1 MPTKTRPNALI
12 QARNCYSES
21 QAQEIGRTLCQAR
34 LALGME
40 LAAVAESTFTRP
52 SDLEA
57 LERGDFGGIA
67 SRIHLPM
74 FLRVY
79 GNHLRL
85 SDEELD
91 RLLDRSA
98 DDLAPPPEPK
108 PCEQEGEAR
117 RRPAVTRVAA
127 LLLAAIAGILGRVA
141 SVLRDGLRQRARMPR
156 ARAEAA
162 AEVADHNSE
171 LAQEIGRRLREA
183 RLARGEDLA
192 QAARDQLI
200 PARYL
205 AALEQGALE
214 QIPGR
219 PYAVALVR
227 AYGNHLGLDGAK
239 LAEPLQ
245 VATACLSLPERAPR
259 GQISGLQYPAAVTL
273 AAFLLLTVAA
283 GIGYYA
289 FHRLRPGMTEAVLS
303 TVDPKAR
310 NEAKRTDDAPP
321 AAVSPAT
328 IPGPVSAAVAPK
340 AVLRESQPLASGIA
354 KAEPAAA
361 ANRPAAVQPTGEVVL
376 VPPAETG
383 SNGTGTSPDDPY
395 APGGLNEP
403 RPEAA
408 GIPGDGSSTS
418 EGDLVDV
425 ADPVALVPV
434 DPGPVNSSPDTTTD
448 VVEEPLALSNPP
460 PPSEPELPIMTPEP
474 TTAPPTGTAQTT
486 PAGRFDAP
494 PSLSTPAQL
503 SAPELPA
510 TMPEPTAAPPTR
522 MAGAPPAGRH
532 AVRPSARVSPRP
544 VAPGV
549 GPRQGPAP
557 TSLPVAVDPQPLTQQ
572 AEPRPRFP

>member
-1 MPTKTRPNALI
+1 MMPTKTRPNALI

-21 QAQEIGRTLCQAR
+21 QAREIGRTLCQAR

-40 LAAVAESTFTRP
+40 LAAVAESTFTRS

-57 LERGDFGGIA
+57 LERGDFGAIA
-67 SRIHLPM
+67 SRIHLPV

-108 PCEQEGEAR
+108 PCEQAGEAR
-117 RRPAVTRVAA
+117 RRLAVTRVAT
-127 LLLAAIAGILGRVA
+127 LLAAIAGISGRVA
-141 SVLRDGLRQRARMPR
+141 SVLHDGLRQRARMPG
-156 ARAEAA
+156 AEAA

-192 QAARDQLI
+192 QAARDQLV

-227 AYGNHLGLDGAK
+227 AYGNHLGLDGAE
-239 LAEPLQ
+239 LVEPLQ
-245 VATACLSLPERAPR
+245 VAMACLSLLERAPR
-259 GQISGLQYPAAVTL
+259 GHISGLRYRAAVTL
-273 AAFLLLTVAA
+273 AAFLLLTLAA

-289 FHRLRPGMTEAVLS
+289 FHRLRPGMTEAALS

-340 AVLRESQPLASGIA
+340 AVLGESQPLASGIA
-354 KAEPAAA
+354 KAESAAA
-361 ANRPAAVQPTGEVVL
+361 ANRSAAVQPTGEAVL

-418 EGDLVDV
+418 EGDRVDI
-425 ADPVALVPV
+425 ADPVAPVPV
-434 DPGPVNSSPDTTTD
+434 DPGPIDFSPDTTTD

-460 PPSEPELPIMTPEP
+460 PPSEPELPVTAPEP
-474 TTAPPTGTAQTT
+474 TAVPPTGTAE
-486 PAGRFDAP
+486 AP
-494 PSLSTPAQL
+494 PAEGFKAPLSLSTPAQL

-544 VAPGV
+544 VTPGV

-557 TSLPVAVDPQPLTQQ
+557 TSLPVAVEPQLLTQQ
-572 AEPRPRFP
+572 AETRPRFP

>member
-1 MPTKTRPNALI
+1 MMPTKTRPNALI

-57 LERGDFGGIA
+57 LERGDFGAIA
-67 SRIHLPM
+67 SRIHLPV

-91 RLLDRSA
+91 RLLDQSA

-108 PCEQEGEAR
+108 PCKQEGEAR
-117 RRPAVTRVAA
+117 RRLAVTRVAA

-141 SVLRDGLRQRARMPR
+141 SVLRDGLRQRARMPG

-227 AYGNHLGLDGAK
+227 AYGNHLGLDDAK

-259 GQISGLQYPAAVTL
+259 GHISGLQYPAAVTV

-340 AVLRESQPLASGIA
+340 AALGESQPLASGIA
-354 KAEPAAA
+354 KAEPAA
-361 ANRPAAVQPTGEVVL
+361 VQPTGEAVL

-383 SNGTGTSPDDPY
+383 SNGPGTSPDDPY

-418 EGDLVDV
+418 EGDRVDV
-425 ADPVALVPV
+425 ADPVAPVPV

-460 PPSEPELPIMTPEP
+460 PPSEPELPVTTPKP
-474 TTAPPTGTAQTT
+474 TAVPPTGTAEAP
-486 PAGRFDAP
+486 PAEGFKAP

-510 TMPEPTAAPPTR
+510 TMPERTAAPPSR
-522 MAGAPPAGRH
+522 MAGAPSAGH
-532 AVRPSARVSPRP
+532 HTVRPSARVSPRP
-544 VAPGV
+544 VIPGV
-549 GPRQGPAP
+549 GSRQGPAP
-557 TSLPVAVDPQPLTQQ
+557 TSLPVAVEPQLLTQQ
-572 AEPRPRFP
+572 AETRPRFP